1 MGWYSEWITKTAK
14 FLASEYNSLE
24 NFITETREYDYENKR
39 NGLTHL
45 IIDRNTTDEI
55 LKNIMNNETKYDY
68 LEKIELNFKGN
79 NQGLIIYKINFE
91 KFDEIKK
98 LE

>member
-1 MGWYSEWITKTAK
+1 
-14 FLASEYNSLE
+14 SEYNSLE
-24 NFITETREYDYENKR
+24 NFITETREYDYKNKR

-55 LKNIMNNETKYDY
+55 LKNIMKNETKYDY
-68 LEKIELNFKGN
+68 LERIELKFKTN
-79 NQGLIIYKINFE
+79 NQELIIYKINFE